1 MAKKSSGFS
10 LSPDAQ
16 VAGGGLFGAGEAEA
30 AEHIF
35 GMFDYNGKRK
45 PVPALLVTYQ
55 RDGESHIESYTV
67 GNGWKVSSDGKT
79 LIPRAGQTGLNDNT
93 KAAKYLA
100 ALRDECGMPG
110 DFIGDDITVLDGIV
124 GTLDRKPLEKVE
136 GSEKAGSI
144 LIFTETETAPWE
156 DTPGKKLKAAVGKV
170 RKAAA
175 ADDDDDEDEKPKSK
189 AKAGKGKAAVADDDD
204 DDDEDVDADADAG
217 DDDEDVTEA
226 AVEALI
232 GALEDGNLKLAK
244 VEGAVLAH
252 PSLKKNAQKKAIAAL
267 AATPKFLKTEKGW
280 DFDGKI
286 VSLSE

>member
-1 MAKKSSGFS
+1 MAKKTGSGFS

-16 VAGGGLFGAGEAEA
+16 VAGGGLFGPGEAEA

-45 PVPALLVTYQ
+45 AVPALLVTYQ
-55 RDGESHIESYTV
+55 RDSESHIESYTV
-67 GNGWKVSSDGKT
+67 GNGWKVSGDGKT

-144 LIFTETETAPWE
+144 LIFTETESAPWE
-156 DTPGKKLKAAVGKV
+156 DTPGKKLKAAVGKA
-170 RKAAA
+170 RKGAAAA
-175 ADDDDDEDEKPKSK
+175 ADDDDEDEQPKAK
-189 AKAGKGKAAVADDDD
+189 AKAGKGKPA
-204 DDDEDVDADADAG
+204 DDDEDDINTDAG
-217 DDDEDVTEA
+217 DDDDEDVTEA

-267 AATPKFLKTEKGW
+267 AASPKFLKTEKGW
-280 DFDGKI
+280 EFDGKI